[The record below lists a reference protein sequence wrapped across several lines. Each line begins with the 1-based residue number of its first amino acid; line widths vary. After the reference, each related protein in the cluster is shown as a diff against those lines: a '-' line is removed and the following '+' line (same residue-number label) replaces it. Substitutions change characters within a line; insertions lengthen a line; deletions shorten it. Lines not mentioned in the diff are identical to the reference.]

1 MSVEIR
7 VPSLGE
13 SVTEATVAKWFKQVG
28 DAVNADEPI
37 VELETDKVTLEFN
50 APASGTLAEIVV
62 EEGGEVEV
70 GALLGSIDQT
80 GAATRRAAARSDE
93 AVGEAVGDGG
103 LAEPAG
109 TGNGALSPAVRKLLD
124 EHGLTPEA
132 ITPTGPKGNITKG
145 DVLAA
150 VEAKLKGKVQ
160 PAAREP
166 AAPKAE
172 AAAQEARP
180 SARQPAR
187 SEPAEVE
194 SARAARPAPAE
205 SQPPPLETA
214 EVRPAPTPTPP
225 SPRVPVRPQP
235 AATRE
240 ERVKMTRLRRR
251 IAERL
256 KEAQNSAAILT
267 TYNEAD
273 MSAVM
278 ALRQRYR
285 DSFEKRHGVR
295 LGFMS
300 FFVKASINALQAFPA
315 VNAEID
321 GDEIVYKHHYDIGV
335 AVGTPSGLVVPV
347 IREADRL
354 SFAEVEKAIAELGI
368 RARDGKLAMEDLMG
382 GTFTISNGGVYG
394 SLMSSP
400 ILNPPQ
406 VGILGM
412 HKIQERPMV
421 VNGEIA
427 IRPMMY
433 LALSYDHRIVDGRE
447 AVSFL
452 VRVKECVEDPE
463 RLLLDM

>member
-13 SVTEATVAKWFKQVG
+13 SVTEATVARWFKQVG
-28 DAVNADEPI
+28 DTVNADEPI

-50 APASGTLAEIVV
+50 APASGTLAEITV

-70 GALLGSIDQT
+70 GALLGSISQEA
-80 GAATRRAAARSDE
+80 GADRPARARPAAAADE
-93 AVGEAVGDGG
+93 AEEAAPAAPDGGDGR
-103 LAEPAG
+103 
-109 TGNGALSPAVRKLLD
+109 GNGPLSPAVRKLLD
-124 EHGLTPEA
+124 EHGLDPATIEPS
-132 ITPTGPKGNITKG
+132 GPKGNLTKG
-145 DVLAA
+145 DVMAA
-150 VEAKLKGKVQ
+150 IEARERGTERPA
-160 PAAREP
+160 PAAAERESQAAKPASEPARAVSRAEPARAEAPAAAKAEP
-166 AAPKAE
+166 AAP
-172 AAAQEARP
+172 
-180 SARQPAR
+180 
-187 SEPAEVE
+187 
-194 SARAARPAPAE
+194 AARPAAVPTP
-205 SQPPPLETA
+205 S
-214 EVRPAPTPTPP
+214 RPAP
-225 SPRVPVRPQP
+225 SRP
-235 AATRE
+235 AAVGPAGARE

-256 KEAQNSAAILT
+256 KEAQNTAAILT

-285 DSFEKRHGVR
+285 DSFEKKHGVR

-300 FFVKASINALQAFPA
+300 FFVKAAINALQAFPA

-321 GDEIVYKHHYDIGV
+321 GDEIVYKRHYDIGV

-347 IREADRL
+347 IRDADQL
-354 SFAEVEKAIAELGI
+354 GFAEIEKTINELGA
-368 RARDGKLAMEDLMG
+368 RARDGQLAMEDLMG

-412 HKIQERPMV
+412 HKIQERPV
-421 VNGEIA
+421 ALKGEIA

-463 RLLLDM
+463 RLLLDI